1 MLLISEFLQV
11 DTAQS
16 TGELVPVEVLVLRD
30 VAEGAVLPRAA
41 RGPPEEALL
50 LVQAGKQRQAFKMHR
65 WYNTA
70 TFH

>member
-50 LVQAGKQRQAFKMHR
+50 LVQAEA
-65 WYNTA
+65 
-70 TFH
+70 